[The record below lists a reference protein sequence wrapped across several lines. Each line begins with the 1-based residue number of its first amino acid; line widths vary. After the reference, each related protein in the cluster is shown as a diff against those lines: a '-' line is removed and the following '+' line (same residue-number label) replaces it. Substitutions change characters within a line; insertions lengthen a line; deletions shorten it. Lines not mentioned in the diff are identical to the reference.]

1 MARNSKGQF
10 IKGTSGNPKGR
21 PRKER
26 EQKYYEITT
35 GTVTFDDWKQIV
47 AKAAEQARRGDKSA
61 REWLSKY
68 LVGEPE
74 QYINMDG
81 QTRIVV
87 EHVRDNDTAA

>member
-10 IKGTSGNPKGR
+10 VKGTSGNPNGR

-35 GTVTFDDWKQIV
+35 NSVTFADWKMIV
-47 AKAAEQARRGDKSA
+47 EKAAKQAKAGDKYA

-81 QTRIVV
+81 QTRIIV
-87 EHVRDNDTAA
+87 EHVRDTDPTA